1 MAQSVE
7 ELDDELPRTRL
18 KYSSCSPKRKVSLAL
33 LSGSCGV
40 RIKAG
45 LENDKSV
52 LLQLLRFQTLFWFN
66 VATKGKAFECCLQHK
81 HVLKHLILDSIS
93 EDQPSSYQYIKWLKT
108 ALC

>member
-1 MAQSVE
+1 ME
-7 ELDDELPRTRL
+7 ELDDELPRTCL
-18 KYSSCSPKRKVSLAL
+18 KYSSGSPERKVSLAL

-40 RIKAG
+40 RIKTG

-52 LLQLLRFQTLFWFN
+52 LLQLLRFQSLFWFN

-81 HVLKHLILDSIS
+81 HVLKHLILDSVS
-93 EDQPSSYQYIKWLKT
+93 EDRPSSYQYVKWLKT